1 MASPIPYAIE
11 SIIEAGKP
19 EYKCIY
25 IYKSATKFDYD
36 SDGNVIHCG
45 KMTFRL
51 DDYGIINISNVKC
64 NCPILKGK
72 CFQNMLN
79 ILINEACFNTELF
92 DKQLS
97 INTKVQLF
105 IFPSDIPD
113 GISFEEATQ
122 KLYKLYSKYGFG
134 IEDKEQSTFLVSTL
148 RDIKSNIDGM
158 PYYTPPSHSS
168 PSPTP
173 SRPHKPNGIK
183 NRVSKKNLQKIRRP
197 IYLIESIIESRNDIT
212 PRINK
217 TPPPSRRKTS
227 RSPPQRPNK
236 TPSNKTA
243 IHKP

>member
-1 MASPIPYAIE
+1 
-11 SIIEAGKP
+11 
-19 EYKCIY
+19 
-25 IYKSATKFDYD
+25 
-36 SDGNVIHCG
+36 
-45 KMTFRL
+45 
-51 DDYGIINISNVKC
+51 
-64 NCPILKGK
+64 
-72 CFQNMLN
+72 MLN
-79 ILINEACFNTELF
+79 ILINEACLNTELF

-113 GISFEEATQ
+113 GVSFEEATQ

-158 PYYTPPSHSS
+158 PYYTPPPSSS
-168 PSPTP
+168 PSRPSP
-173 SRPHKPNGIK
+173 SRPHKPNSIK

-197 IYLIESIIESRNDIT
+197 IYLIESRNDIT

-236 TPSNKTA
+236 TA